1 MNPVLTFKD
10 YRVRS
15 PILRC
20 PTCKGRYIKTREGQ
34 KDCLFCVR
42 GRERREEEQARQ
54 DNRFYLDT
62 WQEIYQD
69 KTGRREGARKV

>member
-1 MNPVLTFKD
+1 MTLQLTFKD

-34 KDCLFCVR
+34 RECLFCLR
-42 GRERREEEQARQ
+42 GRERREE
-54 DNRFYLDT
+54 NRKYYEEPTL
-62 WQEIYQD
+62 ESLIY
-69 KTGRREGARKV
+69 